1 MRERAPQGWS
11 DRSRTHDPATRA
23 RALELS
29 DLRSPTEAS
38 RELGVPVGTI
48 RRWRHED
55 GRVEPPRGADIGEW
69 AASKDRGAREAWDAA
84 QQALAKVRQLIAED
98 RPADAQRAALTM
110 AILTDK
116 SGVMEEA
123 SARLERRQKTLAE
136 EQAKLLS
143 EILIRFLAD
152 LGVPTTQPMGQ
163 VLAHYLRQAE
173 AVGEITDPASAVD
186 IAAARSDLREGVSQ
200 TSREENR
207 YQHQSDNDDADTEPE
222 KC

>member
-1 MRERAPQGWS
+1 MSERAPQAWS
-11 DRSRTHDPATRA
+11 DRSRAHNADTRA

-55 GRVEPPRGADIGEW
+55 GRVDPPRGVDIGEW
-69 AASKDRGAREAWDAA
+69 AASKERGAREAWDAA

-123 SARLERRQKTLAE
+123 SARLDRRQKTLAE

-143 EILIRFLAD
+143 EILIRFFAD
-152 LGVPTTQPMGQ
+152 LGVPTTQSMAK
-163 VLAHYLRQAE
+163 VLAHYLGQAE
-173 AVGEITDPASAVD
+173 TAGEVTDPAPAAD
-186 IAAARSDLREGVSQ
+186 IDAARLDLREAVA
-200 TSREENR
+200 
-207 YQHQSDNDDADTEPE
+207 QSNS
-222 KC
+222 